1 LEDGLRYQ
9 ALHDDLTGLPNRVL
23 LRERVDQAL
32 ARRAERGRAAR
43 GRLLAVLF
51 IDLDDFKT
59 INDGLG
65 HAAGDDLLRQA
76 AERIRRWCRSED
88 TAGRLGGDE
97 FAVLIE
103 SAATV
108 DEVLRICDRL
118 RVALR
123 EPFEVGIRRLTVAA
137 SVGVALADTPDPVT
151 SDELLRNADAAMYVA
166 KSRGKDRL
174 EVFEPSMHLHAFNRL
189 ELKEDLVGAVARG
202 ELRLHY
208 QPLVDLATGATAG
221 YEALVRWQHPT
232 RGLLPPM
239 SFIPLAEEIGTIIP
253 IGWWALET
261 ALAQRAAWAAQGHDV
276 GVGVNVSARQLDT
289 GELVDDLAALLRL
302 IGTPPG
308 RLTIEL
314 TESVAVGAEAALR
327 LEALRALGVHVAADD
342 FGTGVASYASLQQFP
357 FTSVKID
364 KSLIDGLT
372 RPGRGVAQIRS
383 IIQLAHSSDLKV
395 VAEGVEQPE
404 QATLL
409 AELGCDYGQG
419 YLFGRPLPADQTR
432 TPERSRP
439 LTPVVAGG

>member
-1 LEDGLRYQ
+1 MRLTPSFLSVGTAETLGLMGTFVVLFVIRMAGSIVEKTEHAESVMQASEDRFRSLVQNSSDIITILDATGAVSWVSESIGGVLGLTPVDVVGRKLVSLLEDESHPALRGALLRLERRGVDETQAVVKIRAGSGDMRVLALTLTDRRSDPAVGDIVCNARDVTDEKSLEDGLRYQ

-23 LRERVDQAL
+23 LRDRVDQAL

-166 KSRGKDRL
+166 KSRDKDRL

-253 IGWWALET
+253 IG
-261 ALAQRAAWAAQGHDV
+261 
-276 GVGVNVSARQLDT
+276 
-289 GELVDDLAALLRL
+289 
-302 IGTPPG
+302 
-308 RLTIEL
+308 
-314 TESVAVGAEAALR
+314 
-327 LEALRALGVHVAADD
+327 
-342 FGTGVASYASLQQFP
+342 
-357 FTSVKID
+357 
-364 KSLIDGLT
+364 
-372 RPGRGVAQIRS
+372 
-383 IIQLAHSSDLKV
+383 
-395 VAEGVEQPE
+395 
-404 QATLL
+404 
-409 AELGCDYGQG
+409 
-419 YLFGRPLPADQTR
+419 
-432 TPERSRP
+432 
-439 LTPVVAGG
+439 